1 MKTTCSP
8 VAPPG
13 DARAAAVASDIPSN
27 LVSHVASSGVSRAS
41 THRRVILATSLG
53 NALEFFDFTVY
64 SFFAALIGKLFFPV
78 GGLHGPLLL
87 SFATFGAGF
96 VVRPIGG
103 IVIGGYADRRGRKA
117 AMTLTILM
125 MALGTAIIGLAPT
138 YARIGV
144 AAPLLIVA
152 GRLIQ
157 GFSAGGEVGASTTFL
172 MESAAPGTRGYL
184 VSWQLASQGASALAG
199 ALCGM
204 LLTHAL
210 TPAALE
216 SWGWRVPFLLGL
228 LIGPVGLYI
237 RSQLHETL
245 HAGPRAQASAAAPAR
260 YDVRRIVLGTLLMI
274 GSTSSMYIIVFYLP
288 SWLTR
293 FAHVSGAAAFVP
305 SGLAGL
311 ILTIAS
317 PLCGKLTDR
326 LRSRKPILFAT
337 GIASVLSLYPAFALM
352 LHAPAM
358 LTILAAIALLIGL
371 WVVANPAGF
380 LLLLEGFPREM
391 RGRSLGIIYSVGVT
405 LFGGFGPF
413 VVTWL
418 IGATGSAYAPVWY
431 MAACSLVS
439 LAALS
444 VFDERITD

>member
-1 MKTTCSP
+1 MKTTSPP
-8 VAPPG
+8 VAPQP
-13 DARAAAVASDIPSN
+13 DVVVSKAALP
-27 LVSHVASSGVSRAS
+27 VASSDAS
-41 THRRVILATSLG
+41 HAVTHRRVILATSLG
-53 NALEFFDFTVY
+53 NPLEFFDFTVY

-96 VVRPIGG
+96 VVRPLGG
-103 IVIGGYADRRGRKA
+103 VVIGAYADRRGRKA

-125 MALGTAIIGLAPT
+125 MALGTALIGLAPT
-138 YARIGV
+138 YAQIGV

-204 LLTHAL
+204 LLTRAL
-210 TPAALE
+210 SPAALE

-237 RSQLHETL
+237 RSHLHETL
-245 HAGPRAQASAAAPAR
+245 HTVSDSRESTTALTQAR
-260 YDVRRIVLGTLLMI
+260 YDVRRIVPGVLLMI
-274 GSTSSMYIIVFYLP
+274 GGTSSMYILVFYLP
-288 SWLTR
+288 AWLTR
-293 FAHVSGAAAFVP
+293 FAHVSGAAAFLP

-311 ILTIAS
+311 ILTVAS
-317 PLCGKLTDR
+317 PFCGKLTDR
-326 LRSRKPILFAT
+326 LKSRKPLLFAT
-337 GIASVLSLYPAFALM
+337 GIASLLALYPAFALM
-352 LHAPAM
+352 LHVPV
-358 LTILAAIALLIGL
+358 L
-371 WVVANPAGF
+371 
-380 LLLLEGFPREM
+380 
-391 RGRSLGIIYSVGVT
+391 GRSLGIIYSVGVT
-405 LFGGFGPF
+405 LFGGFAPF

-431 MAACSLVS
+431 MSACSLVS
-439 LAALS
+439 LSALT
-444 VFDERITD
+444 VFDERIAD

>member
-1 MKTTCSP
+1 MKTTSP
-8 VAPPG
+8 VVAPPR
-13 DARAAAVASDIPSN
+13 DVVVSKAASN
-27 LVSHVASSGVSRAS
+27 IASSDASQAS

-103 IVIGGYADRRGRKA
+103 VVIGAYADRRGRKA

-125 MALGTAIIGLAPT
+125 MALGTATIGLAPT
-138 YARIGV
+138 YAQIGV

-210 TPAALE
+210 TPSALE

-237 RSQLHETL
+237 RSHLHETL
-245 HAGPRAQASAAAPAR
+245 HAASGSNQSATEVTPAR

-274 GSTSSMYIIVFYLP
+274 GGTSSMYILVFYLP
-288 SWLTR
+288 GWLTR
-293 FAHVSGAAAFVP
+293 FAHVSGAAAFLP

-311 ILTIAS
+311 ILTVAS
-317 PLCGKLTDR
+317 PFCGKLTDR
-326 LRSRKPILFAT
+326 LKSRKPLLFAT
-337 GIASVLSLYPAFALM
+337 GIASLLALYPAFALM
-352 LHAPAM
+352 LHAQVLAA
-358 LTILAAIALLIGL
+358 ILAAVALLIGL
-371 WVVANPAGF
+371 WVLGNPAGF

-405 LFGGFGPF
+405 LFGGFAPF

-431 MAACSLVS
+431 MSACSLVS
-439 LAALS
+439 LAALT
-444 VFDERITD
+444 VFDERITE

>member
-1 MKTTCSP
+1 MKTTCP
-8 VAPPG
+8 PIAAPR
-13 DARAAAVASDIPSN
+13 DVVASNDASPA
-27 LVSHVASSGVSRAS
+27 SHASS
-41 THRRVILATSLG
+41 HRRVILATSLG

-78 GGLHGPLLL
+78 SGSHGPLLL

-103 IVIGGYADRRGRKA
+103 IVIGAYADRRGRKA

-125 MALGTAIIGLAPT
+125 MALGTVIIGLAPT

-144 AAPLLIVA
+144 VAPLLIVV

-210 TPAALE
+210 SPAALE

-237 RSQLHETL
+237 RSHLHETL
-245 HAGPRAQASAAAPAR
+245 HAVPHASERATAPAR
-260 YDVRRIVLGTLLMI
+260 YDVRRIVLGTLLMV
-274 GSTSSMYIIVFYLP
+274 GSTSWMYILVFYLP

-293 FAHVSGAAAFVP
+293 FAHVSGAAAFLP

-317 PLCGKLTDR
+317 PFCGKLTDR
-326 LRSRKPILFAT
+326 LKSRKPILFAA
-337 GIASVLSLYPAFALM
+337 GIANVLVLYPAFTLM
-352 LHAPAM
+352 LHASALLP
-358 LTILAAIALLIGL
+358 ILAAVALLIGL

-405 LFGGFGPF
+405 LFGGFAPF

-431 MAACSLVS
+431 MAACSFVS
-439 LAALS
+439 LAALT
-444 VFDERITD
+444 VFDERIAD

>member
-1 MKTTCSP
+1 MKPTICPP
-8 VAPPG
+8 VTRSR
-13 DARAAAVASDIPSN
+13 DAVAS
-27 LVSHVASSGVSRAS
+27 HAASSPASAAAPSR
-41 THRRVILATSLG
+41 RRVILATSLG

-78 GGLHGPLLL
+78 GGSYGPLLL
-87 SFATFGAGF
+87 SLATFGAGF
-96 VVRPIGG
+96 VVRPLGG
-103 IVIGGYADRRGRKA
+103 IVIGTYADRRGRKA

-138 YARIGV
+138 YAQIGI
-144 AAPLLIVA
+144 AAPLLIIA
-152 GRLIQ
+152 ARLIQ
-157 GFSAGGEVGASTTFL
+157 GFSAGGEVGAATTFL

-204 LLTHAL
+204 LLTHVL

-216 SWGWRVPFLLGL
+216 SWGWRVPFLAGL

-237 RSQLHETL
+237 RSHLHETL
-245 HAGPRAQASAAAPAR
+245 HAAPQSRERAAVPAR
-260 YDVRRIVLGTLLMI
+260 YDVRRIVLGTLLMV
-274 GSTSSMYIIVFYLP
+274 GSTSSMYILVFYLP

-293 FAHVSGAAAFVP
+293 FTHAAGAAAFLP

-311 ILTIAS
+311 ILTVAS
-317 PLCGKLTDR
+317 PFCGKLTDR
-326 LRSRKPILFAT
+326 LGSRKPILYAT
-337 GIASVLSLYPAFALM
+337 AVATLVALYPAFALM
-352 LHAPAM
+352 LHAASLVP
-358 LTILAAIALLIGL
+358 ILAAVALLIGL

-405 LFGGFGPF
+405 LFGGFAPF
-413 VVTWL
+413 AVTWL

-431 MAACSLVS
+431 MAACSAVS
-439 LAALS
+439 FAALIA
-444 VFDERITD
+444 FDERITD

>member
-1 MKTTCSP
+1 MSKAAST
-8 VAPPG
+8 VASRDVP
-13 DARAAAVASDIPSN
+13 RAAT
-27 LVSHVASSGVSRAS
+27 R
-41 THRRVILATSLG
+41 RRVILATSLG

-103 IVIGGYADRRGRKA
+103 VVIGAYADRRGRKA

-138 YARIGV
+138 YAQIGV
-144 AAPLLIVA
+144 GAPLLIVA

-172 MESAAPGTRGYL
+172 MESATPGTRGYL

-237 RSQLHETL
+237 RSHLHETL
-245 HAGPRAQASAAAPAR
+245 HAMSDSPEGATVVTRAR

-274 GSTSSMYIIVFYLP
+274 GGTSSMYILVFYLP
-288 SWLTR
+288 AWLTR
-293 FAHVSGAAAFVP
+293 FAHVSGAAAFLP

-311 ILTIAS
+311 ILTVAS
-317 PLCGKLTDR
+317 PFCGKLTDR
-326 LRSRKPILFAT
+326 LKSRKPLLFAT
-337 GIASVLSLYPAFALM
+337 GIASVLALYPAFALM
-352 LHAPAM
+352 LHVPV
-358 LTILAAIALLIGL
+358 LPSILAAVALLISL
-371 WVVANPAGF
+371 WVLGNPAGF

-405 LFGGFGPF
+405 LFGGFAPF

-418 IGATGSAYAPVWY
+418 IGATGSPYAPVWY
-431 MAACSLVS
+431 MSACGLVS
-439 LAALS
+439 LGALI